1 MSPKPVVKT
10 KKKTKSQEDVRVKF
24 ADKPESPAAA
34 EGESGRYVYGIVQ
47 SRDRID
53 FGKVG
58 IGGAGAMVYTV
69 NYLDIAA
76 VVSNTSVYIFDP
88 TRENALAHE
97 HVIETVMKTY
107 TIIPMSFGTVF
118 RTDNDIRE
126 VLQEHLLVF
135 EGCASSD
142 VGKLE
147 FGLKVNWDR
156 DRIIEDIKQDD
167 EEIRQFH
174 QEIIRKH
181 LQSTYLARMQ
191 LGRMIDKALA
201 ERSIGYVREIYEALR
216 GVCVASRDNQPIG
229 DKMIM
234 NAAFLVE
241 REREPEFDDAV
252 NSIAKKY
259 GQRLKFKYTGPWPPY
274 NFVNI
279 RLKLERRRSGI
290 MLLIDDLLMLPFS
303 GFNFVMKTLR
313 QVAEE
318 QYTDDAPIK
327 ERLLELQLK
336 LEAEEITEEEY
347 TRARGRHHSP
357 VARDPEP

>member
-1 MSPKPVVKT
+1 MS
-10 KKKTKSQEDVRVKF
+10 
-24 ADKPESPAAA
+24 ADSGQPAITA
-34 EGESGRYVYGIVQ
+34 GESGRYVYGIVQ
-47 SRDRID
+47 ASERVT
-53 FGKVG
+53 FGKSG
-58 IGGAGAMVYTV
+58 IGGAGELVYTV
-69 NYLDIAA
+69 NDQDIAA

-97 HVIETVMKTY
+97 HVIETVMKNY

-118 RTDNDIRE
+118 RTDDDIRE
-126 VLQEHLLVF
+126 VLKSIYPSLK
-135 EGCASSD
+135 D
-142 VGKLE
+142 VLHQMAGKLE

-156 DRIIEDIKQDD
+156 DQIIEDIKHEE

-201 ERSIGYVREIYEALR
+201 ERSISYVREIYEALR

-241 REREPEFDDAV
+241 RDRETEFDHAV
-252 NSIAKKY
+252 NEIARKY
-259 GQRLKFKYTGPWPPY
+259 GRWLKFKYTGPWPPY

-279 RLKLERRRSGI
+279 RLKLER
-290 MLLIDDLLMLPFS
+290 
-303 GFNFVMKTLR
+303 
-313 QVAEE
+313 VAV
-318 QYTDDAPIK
+318 
-327 ERLLELQLK
+327 
-336 LEAEEITEEEY
+336 
-347 TRARGRHHSP
+347 G
-357 VARDPEP
+357 

>member
-1 MSPKPVVKT
+1 MTAKTLTKPR
-10 KKKTKSQEDVRVKF
+10 KSAKSAKSGEDVRVKF
-24 ADKPESPAAA
+24 SDATAAQA
-34 EGESGRYVYGIVQ
+34 SVPGESGRYVYGIVH
-47 SRDRID
+47 SRDNID
-53 FGKVG
+53 FAKIG
-58 IGGAGAMVYTV
+58 IGGSGEMVYTV
-69 NYLDIAA
+69 NYQDIAA
-76 VVSNTSVYIFDP
+76 VVSNTQVYIFDP

-118 RTDNDIRE
+118 RTENDIRE
-126 VLQEHLLVF
+126 VLKSIYPSLK
-135 EGCASSD
+135 D
-142 VGKLE
+142 VLHQMSGKLE

-167 EEIRQFH
+167 EEIRKFH

-191 LGRMIDKALA
+191 LGRMIDKALG
-201 ERSIGYVREIYEALR
+201 ERSTGYVREIYESLR

-241 REREPEFDDAV
+241 RDREPQFDDAV
-252 NSIAKKY
+252 NRIAKKY

-279 RLKLERRRSGI
+279 RLKLERVGA
-290 MLLIDDLLMLPFS
+290 
-303 GFNFVMKTLR
+303 G
-313 QVAEE
+313 
-318 QYTDDAPIK
+318 
-327 ERLLELQLK
+327 
-336 LEAEEITEEEY
+336 
-347 TRARGRHHSP
+347 
-357 VARDPEP
+357 

>member
-1 MSPKPVVKT
+1 MKKATKAKTMATKAAPRPRKAAKT
-10 KKKTKSQEDVRVKF
+10 KEDVHVRMEQS
-24 ADKPESPAAA
+24 ATPPQATPG
-34 EGESGRYVYGIVQ
+34 EGGRYVYGIVQ
-47 SRDRID
+47 AREPVT
-53 FGKVG
+53 FGKSG
-58 IGGAGAMVYTV
+58 IGGAGELVYTV
-69 NYLDIAA
+69 NYQDIAA

-97 HVIETVMKTY
+97 HVIETVMKNY

-118 RTDNDIRE
+118 RTDDDIRE
-126 VLQEHLLVF
+126 VLKSIYPSLK
-135 EGCASSD
+135 D
-142 VGKLE
+142 VLHQMAGKLE

-156 DRIIEDIKQDD
+156 DQIIEDIKRDD

-201 ERSIGYVREIYEALR
+201 ERSIAYVREIYEALR
-216 GVCVASRDNQPIG
+216 NVCVASRDNQPIG

-241 REREPEFDDAV
+241 RDREGEFDSAV
-252 NSIAKKY
+252 NKIARKY

-279 RLKLERRRSGI
+279 RLKLER
-290 MLLIDDLLMLPFS
+290 
-303 GFNFVMKTLR
+303 
-313 QVAEE
+313 VA
-318 QYTDDAPIK
+318 A
-327 ERLLELQLK
+327 
-336 LEAEEITEEEY
+336 
-347 TRARGRHHSP
+347 G
-357 VARDPEP
+357 